1 MKTEQIQWTGT
12 QDWDTSNTKLNEAQ
26 LVLVF
31 AGIDIIENCNHYER
45 LHAAY
50 PDADIVLISTSGE
63 IQGNEMFENSASAT
77 AIHFEK
83 TPVRISTKEN
93 IAGQDA
99 QQIGEQITSELLTDD
114 LKHILVFSEGG
125 HMNGDHLI
133 SGISKNLPKHIAVT
147 GGLASDSARFAKTKV
162 GLNDTIS
169 ENMVVAIGFYGDAI
183 EVGYGSND
191 GWDLFGPLRLVTK
204 SEENVLFD
212 LDDTN
217 ALELYKKYLGDR
229 ANELPGAA
237 LLFPICILKPDGT
250 KLVRTILSINEENQT
265 MVFAGNVPV
274 GSKVQFM
281 MANFDR
287 VIDSASNAAS
297 KSQISENEYPDLTLM
312 VSCVGR
318 KLVMQNRTE
327 EEIEAVADTY
337 NDESTFCGFYSNGEI
352 CPTTDGVN
360 SLHNQTMTITTF
372 KERI

>member
-1 MKTEQIQWTGT
+1 MKTEQLQWTVT
-12 QDWDTSNTKLNEAQ
+12 KNWDTSNIQLAKAQ

-31 AGIDIIENCNHYER
+31 AGIDIIENCEYFEH
-45 LHAAY
+45 LHRVY
-50 PDADIVLISTSGE
+50 PTANIVLISTSGE
-63 IQGNEMFENSASAT
+63 IHGNEMFDNSASAT
-77 AIHFEK
+77 AIYFEN
-83 TPVRISTKEN
+83 TPIRISTKEN
-93 IAGQDA
+93 SAGKDA
-99 QQIGEQITSELLTDD
+99 EQIGIELAQDLLTED

-147 GGLASDSARFAKTKV
+147 GGLAGDSARFAKTKV
-162 GLNDTIS
+162 GLNETVS
-169 ENMVVAIGFYGDAI
+169 ENMAVAIGLYGDAI

-217 ALELYKKYLGDR
+217 ALELYKKYLGER

-237 LLFPICILKPDGT
+237 LLFPLCILKPDGT
-250 KLVRTILSINEENQT
+250 KLVRTILSINEENKS

-281 MANFDR
+281 IANFDR
-287 VIDSASNAAS
+287 VIDSASTAAS
-297 KSQISENEYPDLTLM
+297 ISRIHENENPDLTLM

-327 EEIEAVADTY
+327 EEIEAVAETY
-337 NDESTFCGFYSNGEI
+337 NDGSTFCGFYSNGEI

-360 SLHNQTMTITTF
+360 SLQNQTMTITTF

>member
-1 MKTEQIQWTGT
+1 MKTEQIQWTVT
-12 QDWDTSNTKLNEAQ
+12 HDWNTSNIRLSNAQ

-31 AGIDIIENCNHYER
+31 AGIDIIPNCNYYET

-50 PDADIVLISTSGE
+50 PKADIILVSTSGE

-83 TPVRISTKEN
+83 TPIKISTREN

-99 QQIGEQITSELLTDD
+99 IEIGKQITTELLADD
-114 LKHILVFSEGG
+114 LKHILLFSEGG

-133 SGISKNLPKHIAVT
+133 AGISENLPKHIAVT
-147 GGLASDSARFAKTKV
+147 GGLAGDSARFAKTSM
-162 GLNDTIS
+162 GLNSTIS
-169 ENMVVAIGFYGDAI
+169 ENMVVAIGLYGNAI

-191 GWDLFGPLRLVTK
+191 GWDLFGPVRLVTK
-204 SEENVLFD
+204 AEENVLYD

-250 KLVRTILSINEENQT
+250 RLVRTILSINEENQT

-287 VIDSASNAAS
+287 VIESASNAAS

-327 EEIEAVADTY
+327 EEIEAVTDTF
-337 NDESTFCGFYSNGEI
+337 NQESTFCGFYSNGEI
-352 CPTTDGVN
+352 CPSSDGIN
-360 SLHNQTMTITTF
+360 SLHNQTMTITTL

>member
-1 MKTEQIQWTGT
+1 
-12 QDWDTSNTKLNEAQ
+12 
-26 LVLVF
+26 
-31 AGIDIIENCNHYER
+31 
-45 LHAAY
+45 
-50 PDADIVLISTSGE
+50 
-63 IQGNEMFENSASAT
+63 MFENSASAT
-77 AIHFEK
+77 AIFFEK
-83 TPVRISTKEN
+83 TITKISTREN

-99 QQIGEQITSELLTDD
+99 IEIGKQITSELLADD
-114 LKHILVFSEGG
+114 LKHILLFSEGG

-133 SGISKNLPKHIAVT
+133 SGISQNLPKHIAVT
-147 GGLASDSARFAKTKV
+147 GGLAGDSARFAKTTM
-162 GLNDTIS
+162 GLNSTIS
-169 ENMVVAIGFYGDAI
+169 ENLVVAIGFYGDAMD
-183 EVGYGSND
+183 VGYGSND

-250 KLVRTILSINEENQT
+250 KLVRTILSINEENQS

-281 MANFDR
+281 IANFDR
-287 VIDSASNAAS
+287 VIDSASNAAT
-297 KSQISENEYPDLTLM
+297 KSQISENEYPDLTIM

-337 NDESTFCGFYSNGEI
+337 NQESTFCGFYSNGEI
-352 CPTTDGVN
+352 CPSTDGIN

>member
-1 MKTEQIQWTGT
+1 MKTEQIQWTVT
-12 QDWDTSNTKLNEAQ
+12 QDWNTSNIQLSNAQ

-31 AGIDIIENCNHYER
+31 AGIDIIPNCNYYET
-45 LHAAY
+45 LHTAY
-50 PDADIVLISTSGE
+50 PKADIVLISTSGE
-63 IQGNEMFENSASAT
+63 IHGNEMFENTASAT
-77 AIHFEK
+77 AILFDK
-83 TPVRISTKEN
+83 TPIRISKKEN

-99 QQIGEQITSELLTDD
+99 VQIGKQITSELLADD

-133 SGISKNLPKHIAVT
+133 SGISQNLPKHIAVT
-147 GGLASDSARFAKTKV
+147 GGLAGDSARFAKTKV

-169 ENMVVAIGFYGDAI
+169 ENMVVAIGFYGDAMD
-183 EVGYGSND
+183 VGYGSND

-204 SEENVLFD
+204 SEENILFD

-287 VIDSASNAAS
+287 VIDSASNAAT

-372 KERI
+372 KERV

>member
-1 MKTEQIQWTGT
+1 MKTEQLHWTVNK
-12 QDWDTSNTKLNEAQ
+12 DWDITNIQLQDAQ

-31 AGIDIIENCNHYER
+31 AGIDVIENCKYYES
-45 LHAAY
+45 LSAAY
-50 PDADIVLISTSGE
+50 PQANIVLVSTSGE
-63 IQGNEMFENSASAT
+63 IHGNEMFENSASAT
-77 AIHFEK
+77 AIHFEN
-83 TPVRISTKEN
+83 TPLRISTKEN
-93 IAGQDA
+93 TAGKDA
-99 QQIGEQITSELLTDD
+99 ELIGMEITKDLLQDD
-114 LKHILVFSEGG
+114 LKHILLFSEGG

-133 SGISKNLPKHIAVT
+133 AGISKHLPKNIAVT
-147 GGLASDSARFAKTKV
+147 GGLAGDSARFAKTMM
-162 GLNDTIS
+162 GLNNTVS
-169 ENMVVAIGFYGDAI
+169 ENLVVAIGLYGNAI

-204 SEENVLFD
+204 AEENVLYD

-250 KLVRTILSINEENQT
+250 KLVRTILSINEENQS

-287 VIDSASNAAS
+287 VIDSASNAAV
-297 KSQISENEYPDLTLM
+297 KSRIHENENPDLTIM

-352 CPTTDGVN
+352 CPSTDGVN
-360 SLHNQTMTITTF
+360 SLHNQTMTITTL

>member
-1 MKTEQIQWTGT
+1 MKTEQIQWTVT
-12 QDWDTSNTKLNEAQ
+12 KDWDTSKIQLSNAQ

-31 AGIDIIENCNHYER
+31 AGIDIIPNSHYYAT

-50 PDADIVLISTSGE
+50 PKADIVLISTSGE

-83 TPVRISTKEN
+83 TPIRISKKEN

-99 QQIGEQITSELLTDD
+99 VQIGQQITSDLLADD

-133 SGISKNLPKHIAVT
+133 SGISQNLPKHIAVT
-147 GGLASDSARFAKTKV
+147 GGLAGDSARFAKTKV
-162 GLNDTIS
+162 GFNDTIS
-169 ENMVVAIGFYGDAI
+169 ENMVVAIGFYGDAMD
-183 EVGYGSND
+183 VGYGSND

-287 VIDSASNAAS
+287 VIESASNAAT

-337 NDESTFCGFYSNGEI
+337 NEESTFCGFYSNGEI

-372 KERI
+372 KERV

>member
-1 MKTEQIQWTGT
+1 MKTEQIQWTVT
-12 QDWDTSNTKLNEAQ
+12 HDWNTSNIQLSNAQ

-31 AGIDIIENCNHYER
+31 AGIDIIPNCNYYET

-50 PDADIVLISTSGE
+50 PNADIILISTSGE

-83 TPVRISTKEN
+83 TPIKISTREN

-99 QQIGEQITSELLTDD
+99 IEIGKQITTELLADD
-114 LKHILVFSEGG
+114 LKHILLFSEGG

-133 SGISKNLPKHIAVT
+133 AGISENLPKHIAVT
-147 GGLASDSARFAKTKV
+147 GGLAGDSARFAKTTM
-162 GLNDTIS
+162 GLNATIS
-169 ENMVVAIGFYGDAI
+169 ENMVVAIGLYGEAI

-204 SEENVLFD
+204 AEENVLYD

-250 KLVRTILSINEENQT
+250 RLVRTILSINEENQT

-287 VIDSASNAAS
+287 VIESASNAAS

-337 NDESTFCGFYSNGEI
+337 NQESTFCGFYSNGEI
-352 CPTTDGVN
+352 CPSTDGIN

>member
-1 MKTEQIQWTGT
+1 MKTEQIQWTVT
-12 QDWDTSNTKLNEAQ
+12 KDWDTSNIQLSNAQ

-31 AGIDIIENCNHYER
+31 AGIDIIPNSHYYEI
-45 LHAAY
+45 LHTAY
-50 PDADIVLISTSGE
+50 PKADIVLISTSGE
-63 IQGNEMFENSASAT
+63 IHGNEMFENSASAT
-77 AIHFEK
+77 AILFEK
-83 TPVRISTKEN
+83 TPIKISTREN

-99 QQIGEQITSELLTDD
+99 IEIGKQITSELLADD
-114 LKHILVFSEGG
+114 LKHILLFSEGG

-133 SGISKNLPKHIAVT
+133 AGISAKLPKHIAVT
-147 GGLASDSARFAKTKV
+147 GGLAGDSARFAKTTM
-162 GLNDTIS
+162 GLNSTIS
-169 ENMVVAIGFYGDAI
+169 ENMVVAIGLYGEAI

-204 SEENVLFD
+204 AEENVLYD

-281 MANFDR
+281 IANFDR
-287 VIDSASNAAS
+287 VIDSASNAAT

-337 NDESTFCGFYSNGEI
+337 NQESTFCGFYSNGEI
-352 CPTTDGVN
+352 CPSTDGIN

>member
-1 MKTEQIQWTGT
+1 MKTEQLQWTLT
-12 QDWDTSNTKLNEAQ
+12 KDWDTSNTKLTDAQ

-31 AGIDIIENCNHYER
+31 AGIDIIGNCKYYEQ
-45 LHAAY
+45 LHAVY
-50 PDADIVLISTSGE
+50 PNANIVLISTSGE
-63 IQGNEMFENSASAT
+63 IHGNEMFENSASAT
-77 AIHFEK
+77 AIFFEK
-83 TPVRISTKEN
+83 TPIKISTREN

-99 QQIGEQITSELLTDD
+99 IEIGNQITKDLLSDD
-114 LKHILVFSEGG
+114 LKHILLFSEGG

-133 SGISKNLPKHIAVT
+133 AGISANLPKHIAVT
-147 GGLASDSARFAKTKV
+147 GGLAGDSARFAKTTI
-162 GLNDTIS
+162 GLNSTIS
-169 ENMVVAIGFYGDAI
+169 ENMVVAIGLYGEAI
-183 EVGYGSND
+183 EIGYGSND
-191 GWDLFGPLRLVTK
+191 GWDLFGPLRLVTRA
-204 SEENVLFD
+204 EDNVLYD

-237 LLFPICILKPDGT
+237 LLFPLCILKPDGT
-250 KLVRTILSINEENQT
+250 KLVRTILSINEENQS

-287 VIDSASNAAS
+287 VIESASNAAL
-297 KSQISENEYPDLTLM
+297 KSQIKDNEYPDLTIM

-327 EEIEAVADTY
+327 EEIEAVAETY
-337 NDESTFCGFYSNGEI
+337 NEESTFCGFYSNGEI

-372 KERI
+372 KERV

>member
-1 MKTEQIQWTGT
+1 MKTEQIQWTVT
-12 QDWDTSNTKLNEAQ
+12 KDWDTSNIQLSNAQ

-31 AGIDIIENCNHYER
+31 AGIDIIPNCNYYET
-45 LHAAY
+45 LHTAY
-50 PDADIVLISTSGE
+50 PKADIVLISTSGE

-83 TPVRISTKEN
+83 TPIRISKKEN

-99 QQIGEQITSELLTDD
+99 IEIGKQITSELLSDD
-114 LKHILVFSEGG
+114 LKHILLFSEGG

-133 SGISKNLPKHIAVT
+133 AGISTNLPKNIAVT
-147 GGLASDSARFAKTKV
+147 GGLAGDSARFAKTTM
-162 GLNDTIS
+162 GLNSTIS
-169 ENMVVAIGFYGDAI
+169 ENMVVAIGLYGDAI

-204 SEENVLFD
+204 AEENVLYD

-250 KLVRTILSINEENQT
+250 KLVRTILSVNEENQS

-287 VIDSASNAAS
+287 VIESASNAAS
-297 KSQISENEYPDLTLM
+297 KSRISENEYPDLTLM

-327 EEIEAVADTY
+327 EEIEAAADTY
-337 NDESTFCGFYSNGEI
+337 NQESTFCGFYSNGEI
-352 CPTTDGVN
+352 CPSTDGIN

>member
-1 MKTEQIQWTGT
+1 MKTEQIQWTVSH
-12 QDWDTSNTKLNEAQ
+12 DWDFTNSTLHDAQ

-31 AGIDIIENCNHYER
+31 AGIDIIPNCDYYSK
-45 LHAAY
+45 LHVVY
-50 PDADIVLISTSGE
+50 PNAQIVLVSTSGE
-63 IQGNEMFENSASAT
+63 IQGKEMFENSASAT

-83 TPVRISTKEN
+83 TPIRISSREN
-93 IAGQDA
+93 SAGKDA
-99 QQIGEQITSELLTDD
+99 AQIGIDLAQELITED
-114 LKHILVFSEGG
+114 LKHILLFSEGG
-125 HMNGDHLI
+125 NMNGDHLI
-133 SGISKNLPKHIAVT
+133 AGISKNLPKHIAVT
-147 GGLASDSARFAKTKV
+147 GGLAGDSARFAKTMM
-162 GLNDTIS
+162 GLNGVLS
-169 ENMVVAIGFYGDAI
+169 ENLVVAIGLYGEAI

-204 SEENVLFD
+204 AEENVLYD

-217 ALELYKKYLGDR
+217 ALELYKKYLGER

-287 VIDSASNAAS
+287 VIESASNAAS
-297 KSQISENEYPDLTLM
+297 KSRIHEDENPDLTLM

-327 EEIEAVADTY
+327 EEIEAVAETY

-360 SLHNQTMTITTF
+360 SLHNQTMTITTL
-372 KERI
+372 KERV

>member
-1 MKTEQIQWTGT
+1 MKTEQIQWTVT
-12 QDWDTSNTKLNEAQ
+12 KDWDTSNIELRNAQ

-31 AGIDIIENCNHYER
+31 AGIDIIPNCNYYET
-45 LHAAY
+45 LHTAY
-50 PDADIVLISTSGE
+50 PKADIVLISTSGE

-83 TPVRISTKEN
+83 TPIRISKKEN

-99 QQIGEQITSELLTDD
+99 VQIGQQITSDLLADD

-133 SGISKNLPKHIAVT
+133 SGISQNLPKHIAVT
-147 GGLASDSARFAKTKV
+147 GGLAGDSARFAKTKV

-169 ENMVVAIGFYGDAI
+169 ENMVVAIGFYGDAMD
-183 EVGYGSND
+183 VGYGSND

-287 VIDSASNAAS
+287 VIESASNAAT

-337 NDESTFCGFYSNGEI
+337 NEESTFCGFYSNGEI
-352 CPTTDGVN
+352 CPSTDGVN

-372 KERI
+372 KERV

>member
-1 MKTEQIQWTGT
+1 MKTEQIQWTVT
-12 QDWDTSNTKLNEAQ
+12 QDWDISKIQLTNAQ
-26 LVLVF
+26 VVLVF
-31 AGIDIIENCNHYER
+31 AGIDIIPNCNHYDR
-45 LHAAY
+45 LHVAY
-50 PDADIVLISTSGE
+50 PNADIVLISTSGE
-63 IQGNEMFENSASAT
+63 IHGNEMFENSASAT
-77 AIHFEK
+77 AIYFEK
-83 TPVRISTKEN
+83 TPIRISTKEN

-99 QQIGEQITSELLTDD
+99 EKIGKEITQDLLAEN
-114 LKHILVFSEGG
+114 LKHILLFSEGG

-133 SGISKNLPKHIAVT
+133 SGISKELPKHIAVT
-147 GGLASDSARFAKTKV
+147 GGLAGDSARFAKTKV
-162 GLNDTIS
+162 GFNDVIS
-169 ENMVVAIGFYGDAI
+169 ENMVVAIGLYGDAI

-204 SEENVLFD
+204 AEENVLYD

-250 KLVRTILSINEENQT
+250 KLVRTILSINEENQS
-265 MVFAGNVPV
+265 MVFAGNVPI

-287 VIDSASNAAS
+287 VIESASSAAT
-297 KSQISENEYPDLTLM
+297 KSRISETEYPDLTLM

-318 KLVMQNRTE
+318 KLVMRNRTE
-327 EEIEAVADTY
+327 EEIEAVTDTY
-337 NDESTFCGFYSNGEI
+337 NQESTFCGFYSNGEV

-372 KERI
+372 KERV

>member
-1 MKTEQIQWTGT
+1 MRTEQLQWTVT
-12 QDWDTSNTKLNEAQ
+12 QEWDTSSTQLNEAQ

-31 AGIDIIENCNHYER
+31 AGIDIIENCNHYEN

-50 PDADIVLISTSGE
+50 PKADIVLISTSGE

-77 AIHFEK
+77 AIYFDK
-83 TPVRISTKEN
+83 TPIKISTREN

-99 QQIGEQITSELLTDD
+99 IEIGKQITNDLIADD

-133 SGISKNLPKHIAVT
+133 SGISHNLPKHIAVT
-147 GGLASDSARFAKTKV
+147 GGLAGDSARFAKTKV
-162 GLNDTIS
+162 GFNNTIS
-169 ENMVVAIGFYGDAI
+169 ENMVVAIGFYGNAI
-183 EVGYGSND
+183 DVGYGSND

-204 SEENVLFD
+204 SEENILFD

-287 VIDSASNAAS
+287 VIESASNAAT
-297 KSQISENEYPDLTLM
+297 KSQISEHEYPDLTLM

-337 NDESTFCGFYSNGEI
+337 NEESTFCGFYSNGEI

>member
-1 MKTEQIQWTGT
+1 MKTEQLQWTVT
-12 QDWDTSNTKLNEAQ
+12 KSWDISNIELKDAQ

-31 AGIDIIENCNHYER
+31 AGIDIIENSKYYEH

-50 PDADIVLISTSGE
+50 PKANIVLVSTSGE
-63 IQGNEMFENSASAT
+63 IHGNEMFDNSASAT
-77 AIHFEK
+77 AIYFEN
-83 TPVRISTKEN
+83 TPIRISTKEN
-93 IAGQDA
+93 IAGRDA
-99 QQIGEQITSELLTDD
+99 EQIGVEITNDLLEEN
-114 LKHILVFSEGG
+114 LKHILLFSEGG

-133 SGISKNLPKHIAVT
+133 AGISKNLPKHIAVT
-147 GGLASDSARFAKTKV
+147 GGLAGDSAQFSKTLMGLNNSLSENLVVAV
-162 GLNDTIS
+162 GL
-169 ENMVVAIGFYGDAI
+169 YGDAI

-191 GWDLFGPLRLVTK
+191 GWDLFGPLRMVTK
-204 SEENVLFD
+204 AEDNVLYD

-250 KLVRTILSINEENQT
+250 RLVRTILSINEEDQS
-265 MVFAGNVPV
+265 MIFAGNVPV

-287 VIDSASNAAS
+287 VIESASTAAT
-297 KSQISENEYPDLTLM
+297 KSRIHENENPDLTLM

-327 EEIEAVADTY
+327 EEIEAVTDTY
-337 NDESTFCGFYSNGEI
+337 NEESTFCGFYSNGEI

-372 KERI
+372 KERV

>member
-1 MKTEQIQWTGT
+1 MKTEQLQWTVNE
-12 QDWDTSNTKLNEAQ
+12 DWDISNIQLKNAQ

-31 AGIDIIENCNHYER
+31 AGIDVIDNCKYYES
-45 LHAAY
+45 LSVAY
-50 PDADIVLISTSGE
+50 PQSDIVLVSTSGE
-63 IQGNEMFENSASAT
+63 IHGNEMFENSASAT
-77 AIHFEK
+77 AIYFEN
-83 TPVRISTKEN
+83 TPIRISTKEN
-93 IAGQDA
+93 TAGKDA
-99 QQIGEQITSELLTDD
+99 ELIGMEITKDLLQDD
-114 LKHILVFSEGG
+114 LKHILLFSEGG
-125 HMNGDHLI
+125 HMNGDHLVA
-133 SGISKNLPKHIAVT
+133 GISKNLPKHIAVT
-147 GGLASDSARFAKTKV
+147 GGLAGDSARFSKTMM
-162 GLNDTIS
+162 GLNNTVS
-169 ENMVVAIGFYGDAI
+169 ENLVVAIGVYGNAI

-204 SEENVLFD
+204 AEENVLYD

-250 KLVRTILSINEENQT
+250 KLVRTILSINEENQS

-287 VIDSASNAAS
+287 VIDSASNAAL
-297 KSQISENEYPDLTLM
+297 KSRIHENENPDLTIM

-352 CPTTDGVN
+352 CPSTDGVN
-360 SLHNQTMTITTF
+360 SLHNQTMTITTL
-372 KERI
+372 KERV

>member
-1 MKTEQIQWTGT
+1 MKTEQIQWTVT
-12 QDWDTSNTKLNEAQ
+12 QDWDTSKIQLINAQ
-26 LVLVF
+26 VVLVF
-31 AGIDIIENCNHYER
+31 AGIDIIPNCNHYDR
-45 LHAAY
+45 LHEAY
-50 PDADIVLISTSGE
+50 PNADIVLISTSGE
-63 IQGNEMFENSASAT
+63 IHGNEMFENSASST
-77 AIHFEK
+77 AIYFEK
-83 TPVRISTKEN
+83 TPIRISTKEN

-99 QQIGEQITSELLTDD
+99 EKIGKEIAQDLLGDN
-114 LKHILVFSEGG
+114 LKHILLFSEGG

-133 SGISKNLPKHIAVT
+133 SGISKKLPKQIAVT
-147 GGLASDSARFAKTKV
+147 GGLAGDSARFAKTKV
-162 GLNDTIS
+162 GFNNAIS
-169 ENMVVAIGFYGDAI
+169 ENMVVAIGLYGDAI

-204 SEENVLFD
+204 AEENILYD

-250 KLVRTILSINEENQT
+250 KLVRTILSINEENQS

-287 VIDSASNAAS
+287 VIDSASIAAT
-297 KSQISENEYPDLTLM
+297 KSRISETEYPDLTLM

-327 EEIEAVADTY
+327 EEIEAVTDTY
-337 NDESTFCGFYSNGEI
+337 NQESTFCGFYSNGEI

-372 KERI
+372 KERV

>member
-1 MKTEQIQWTGT
+1 MKTEQIQWTVNR
-12 QDWDTSNTKLNEAQ
+12 DWDTSSIQLENAQ

-31 AGIDIIENCNHYER
+31 AGIDIIDNCNHYAA
-45 LHAAY
+45 LHKAY
-50 PDADIVLISTSGE
+50 PNANIILVSTSGE
-63 IQGNEMFENSASAT
+63 IQHNEIFENTASAT
-77 AIHFEK
+77 AIYFEK
-83 TPVRISTKEN
+83 TPIRITSKEN
-93 IAGQDA
+93 SPGRDA
-99 QQIGEQITSELLTDD
+99 EQIGEEIAKDLLTDD
-114 LKHILVFSEGG
+114 LKHMLLFSEGG

-133 SGISKNLPKHIAVT
+133 SGISKQLPKNIAVT
-147 GGLASDSARFAKTKV
+147 GGLAGDSARFSKTKV
-162 GLNDTIS
+162 GLNGVIS
-169 ENMVVAIGFYGDAI
+169 ENTVVAIGLYGDAI
-183 EVGYGSND
+183 EVGFGSND

-204 SEENVLFD
+204 AEENTLYD

-237 LLFPICILKPDGT
+237 LLFPLCILKPDGT
-250 KLVRTILSINEENQT
+250 RLVRTILSINEEDQS

-287 VIDSASNAAS
+287 VIESAANAATS
-297 KSQISENEYPDLTLM
+297 SRIQENEYPDLTLM

-327 EEIEAVADTY
+327 EEIEAVADAY
-337 NDESTFCGFYSNGEI
+337 NEESTFCGFYSNGEI
-352 CPTTDGVN
+352 CPSTDGIN

-372 KERI
+372 KERV

>member
-1 MKTEQIQWTGT
+1 MKTEQLQWTVT
-12 QDWDTSNTKLNEAQ
+12 QDWDTTNTQLNEAQ

-50 PDADIVLISTSGE
+50 PKADIVLTSTSGE

-77 AIHFEK
+77 AIFFDK
-83 TPVRISTKEN
+83 TPIKISTREN

-99 QQIGEQITSELLTDD
+99 QQIGEQITSDLLTDD

-147 GGLASDSARFAKTKV
+147 GGLAGDSARFAKTKV
-162 GLNDTIS
+162 GFNDTIS
-169 ENMVVAIGFYGDAI
+169 ENMVVAIGFYGDSI
-183 EVGYGSND
+183 DVGYGSND

-287 VIDSASNAAS
+287 VIDSASNAAT
-297 KSQISENEYPDLTLM
+297 KSQISEHEYPDLTLM

>member
-1 MKTEQIQWTGT
+1 MKTEQLQWTVT
-12 QDWDTSNTKLNEAQ
+12 KDWDTSNVQLTNAQ

-31 AGIDIIENCNHYER
+31 AGIDIIENCKYYEQ
-45 LHAAY
+45 LHKVYSQAN
-50 PDADIVLISTSGE
+50 IVLVSTSGE
-63 IQGNEMFENSASAT
+63 IHGNEMFDNSASAT
-77 AIHFEK
+77 AIYFEN
-83 TPVRISTKEN
+83 TPIRISTKEN
-93 IAGQDA
+93 TAGKDA
-99 QQIGEQITSELLTDD
+99 EQIGMEITRELLQDD
-114 LKHILVFSEGG
+114 LKHVLIFSEGG
-125 HMNGDHLI
+125 QMNGDHLI
-133 SGISKNLPKHIAVT
+133 AGISKHLPKHIAVT
-147 GGLASDSARFAKTKV
+147 GGLAGDSARFAKTQV
-162 GLNDTIS
+162 GLNNSLS
-169 ENMVVAIGFYGDAI
+169 ENMVVAIGIYGDAI
-183 EVGYGSND
+183 EVRYGSND

-204 SEENVLFD
+204 AEENVLFD

-217 ALELYKKYLGDR
+217 ALELYKKYLGER

-250 KLVRTILSINEENQT
+250 KLVRTILSINEENQS

-287 VIDSASNAAS
+287 VIESASNAAT
-297 KSQISENEYPDLTLM
+297 KSQISETEYPDLTLM

-327 EEIEAVADTY
+327 EEIEAVAETY
-337 NDESTFCGFYSNGEI
+337 NEESTFCGFYSNGEI

-372 KERI
+372 KERV

>member
-1 MKTEQIQWTGT
+1 MKTEQIQWTVN
-12 QDWDTSNTKLNEAQ
+12 QDWNTSHIQLSNAQ

-31 AGIDIIENCNHYER
+31 AGIDIIPNCNYYET

-50 PDADIVLISTSGE
+50 PKADIILVSTSGE
-63 IQGNEMFENSASAT
+63 IHGNEMFENSASAT
-77 AIHFEK
+77 AILFEK
-83 TPVRISTKEN
+83 TPIKISTREN

-99 QQIGEQITSELLTDD
+99 IEIGKQITSDLLTED
-114 LKHILVFSEGG
+114 LKHILLFSEGG

-133 SGISKNLPKHIAVT
+133 AGISTNLPKHIAVT
-147 GGLASDSARFAKTKV
+147 GGLAGDSARFAKTSM
-162 GLNDTIS
+162 GLNSTIS
-169 ENMVVAIGFYGDAI
+169 ENMVVAIGLYGEAI

-204 SEENVLFD
+204 AEENVLYD

-287 VIDSASNAAS
+287 VIESASNAAS
-297 KSQISENEYPDLTLM
+297 KSQISEHEYPDLTLM

-327 EEIEAVADTY
+327 EEIEAVTDTY
-337 NDESTFCGFYSNGEI
+337 NQESTFCGFYSNGEI
-352 CPTTDGVN
+352 CPSTDGIN

-372 KERI
+372 KERV

>member
-1 MKTEQIQWTGT
+1 MKTEQIQWTVN
-12 QDWDTSNTKLNEAQ
+12 QDWNISNIQLSNAQ

-31 AGIDIIENCNHYER
+31 AGIDIIPNCNYYET

-50 PDADIVLISTSGE
+50 PKADVILVSTSGE
-63 IQGNEMFENSASAT
+63 IHGNEMFENSASAT
-77 AIHFEK
+77 AVFFEK
-83 TPVRISTKEN
+83 TPIKISTREN

-99 QQIGEQITSELLTDD
+99 IEIGKQITSDLLADD
-114 LKHILVFSEGG
+114 LKHILLFSEGG

-133 SGISKNLPKHIAVT
+133 AGISANLPKHIAVT
-147 GGLASDSARFAKTKV
+147 GGLAGDSARFAKTTM
-162 GLNDTIS
+162 GLNNTLS
-169 ENMVVAIGFYGDAI
+169 ENMVVAIGLYGEAI
-183 EVGYGSND
+183 EIGYGSND

-204 SEENVLFD
+204 AEENTLYD

-217 ALELYKKYLGDR
+217 ALALYKKYLGER

-237 LLFPICILKPDGT
+237 LLFPLCILKPDGT
-250 KLVRTILSINEENQT
+250 RLVRTILSINEEDQS
-265 MVFAGNVPV
+265 MIFAGNVPV

-287 VIDSASNAAS
+287 VIESASNAAS
-297 KSQISENEYPDLTLM
+297 KSRIHENEVPELTLL

-327 EEIEAVADTY
+327 EEIEAVAETFD
-337 NDESTFCGFYSNGEI
+337 DKSTFCGFYSNGEI
-352 CPTTDGVN
+352 CPSTDGVN

-372 KERI
+372 KEKI

>member
-1 MKTEQIQWTGT
+1 MKTEQIQWSVNSN
-12 QDWDTSNTKLNEAQ
+12 WDTTSCKLNNAQ

-31 AGIDIIENCNHYER
+31 AGIDIIDNCNHYEALR
-45 LHAAY
+45 EVY
-50 PDADIVLISTSGE
+50 PTADIVLISTSGE
-63 IQGNEMFENSASAT
+63 IHKNEIFENSASAT
-77 AIHFEK
+77 AIHFEN
-83 TPVRISTKEN
+83 TPIRISTKEN
-93 IAGQDA
+93 IGGKDA
-99 QQIGEQITSELLTDD
+99 VQIGEEITTEILADD
-114 LKHILVFSEGG
+114 LRHVLLFSEGG

-133 SGISKNLPKHIAVT
+133 AGISTHLPKGIAVT
-147 GGLASDSARFAKTKV
+147 GGLAGDSARFSKTKV
-162 GLNDTIS
+162 GLNGKIS
-169 ENMVVAIGFYGDAI
+169 ENMVVAIGLYGNAI

-191 GWDLFGPLRLVTK
+191 GWDLFGPLRMVTK
-204 SEENVLFD
+204 AEENVLYD

-237 LLFPICILKPDGT
+237 LLFPLCILKPDGT
-250 KLVRTILSINEENQT
+250 KLVRTILSINEEDQT

-287 VIDSASNAAS
+287 VIESAANAAS
-297 KSQISENEYPDLTLM
+297 ISRINENEYPDLTLM

-327 EEIEAVADTY
+327 EEIEAVADTF
-337 NDESTFCGFYSNGEI
+337 NEESTFCGFYSNGEI
-352 CPTTDGVN
+352 CPSTDGVN

-372 KERI
+372 KEKI

>member
-1 MKTEQIQWTGT
+1 MKTEQIQWTVT
-12 QDWDTSNTKLNEAQ
+12 KDWNTSKIQLTNAQ

-31 AGIDIIENCNHYER
+31 AGIDIIPNCNYYET

-50 PDADIVLISTSGE
+50 PKADIVLISTSGE

-83 TPVRISTKEN
+83 TLIRISKKEN

-99 QQIGEQITSELLTDD
+99 EQIGKQITSDLLTDD

-133 SGISKNLPKHIAVT
+133 SGISQNLPKHIAIT
-147 GGLASDSARFAKTKV
+147 GGLAGDSARFAKTKV
-162 GLNDTIS
+162 GFNDTIS

-183 EVGYGSND
+183 DVGYGSND

-204 SEENVLFD
+204 SEENVLYD

-250 KLVRTILSINEENQT
+250 KLVRTILSINEENQS

-287 VIDSASNAAS
+287 VIESASNAAT
-297 KSQISENEYPDLTLM
+297 KSRISEIEYPDLTLM

-318 KLVMQNRTE
+318 KLVLQNRTE

-337 NDESTFCGFYSNGEI
+337 NQESTFCGFYSNGEI
-352 CPTTDGVN
+352 CPSTDGIN

>member
-1 MKTEQIQWTGT
+1 MKTEQLQWTVT
-12 QDWDTSNTKLNEAQ
+12 KDWDISNVQLTNAQ

-31 AGIDIIENCNHYER
+31 AGIDIIENCKYYEQ
-45 LHAAY
+45 LHKVYSQAN
-50 PDADIVLISTSGE
+50 IVLVSTSGE
-63 IQGNEMFENSASAT
+63 IHGNEMFDNSASAT
-77 AIHFEK
+77 AIYFEN
-83 TPVRISTKEN
+83 TPIRISTKEN
-93 IAGQDA
+93 TAGKDA
-99 QQIGEQITSELLTDD
+99 EQIGMEITRELLQDD
-114 LKHILVFSEGG
+114 LKHVLIFSEGG

-133 SGISKNLPKHIAVT
+133 AGISKHLPKHIAVT
-147 GGLASDSARFAKTKV
+147 GGLAGDSARFAKTQV
-162 GLNDTIS
+162 GLNNSLS
-169 ENMVVAIGFYGDAI
+169 ESMVVAIGIYGDAI
-183 EVGYGSND
+183 EVRYGSND

-204 SEENVLFD
+204 AEENVLFD

-217 ALELYKKYLGDR
+217 ALELYKKYLGER

-250 KLVRTILSINEENQT
+250 KLVRTILSINEENQS

-287 VIDSASNAAS
+287 VIESASNAAT
-297 KSQISENEYPDLTLM
+297 KSQISETEYPDLTLM

-327 EEIEAVADTY
+327 EEIEAVAETY
-337 NDESTFCGFYSNGEI
+337 NEESTFCGFYSNGEI

-372 KERI
+372 KERV

>member
-1 MKTEQIQWTGT
+1 MKTEQIQWTVT
-12 QDWDTSNTKLNEAQ
+12 KDWDTSNIQLSNAQ

-31 AGIDIIENCNHYER
+31 AGIDIIPNCKYYET
-45 LHAAY
+45 LHTAY
-50 PDADIVLISTSGE
+50 PKADIVLISTSGE

-83 TPVRISTKEN
+83 TPIRISRKEN

-99 QQIGEQITSELLTDD
+99 IEIGKQITSELLSDD
-114 LKHILVFSEGG
+114 LKHILLFSEGG
-125 HMNGDHLI
+125 HMNCDHLI
-133 SGISKNLPKHIAVT
+133 AGISANLPKNIAVT
-147 GGLASDSARFAKTKV
+147 GGLAGDSARFAKTTM
-162 GLNDTIS
+162 GLNSTIS
-169 ENMVVAIGFYGDAI
+169 ENMVVAIGLYGNAI

-204 SEENVLFD
+204 AEENVLYD

-250 KLVRTILSINEENQT
+250 KLVRTILSINEENQS

-281 MANFDR
+281 IANFDR
-287 VIDSASNAAS
+287 VIESASSAAS
-297 KSQISENEYPDLTLM
+297 KSRISENEYPDLTLM

-337 NDESTFCGFYSNGEI
+337 NQESTFCGFYSNGEI
-352 CPTTDGVN
+352 CPSTDGIN

>member
-1 MKTEQIQWTGT
+1 MKTEQLQWTLT
-12 QDWDTSNTKLNEAQ
+12 KDWDTSNTKLTDAQ

-31 AGIDIIENCNHYER
+31 AGIDIIGNCKYYEQ
-45 LHAAY
+45 LHAVY
-50 PDADIVLISTSGE
+50 PNANIVLISTSGE
-63 IQGNEMFENSASAT
+63 IHGNEMFENSASAT
-77 AIHFEK
+77 AIFFEK
-83 TPVRISTKEN
+83 TPIKISTREN

-99 QQIGEQITSELLTDD
+99 IEIGNQITKDLLSDD
-114 LKHILVFSEGG
+114 LKHILLFSEGG

-133 SGISKNLPKHIAVT
+133 AGISANLPKHIAVT
-147 GGLASDSARFAKTKV
+147 GGLAGDSARFAKTTM
-162 GLNDTIS
+162 GLNSTIS
-169 ENMVVAIGFYGDAI
+169 ENMVVAIGLYGEAI
-183 EVGYGSND
+183 EIGYGSND
-191 GWDLFGPLRLVTK
+191 GWDLFGPLRLVTRA
-204 SEENVLFD
+204 EDNVLYD

-237 LLFPICILKPDGT
+237 LLFPLCILKPDGT
-250 KLVRTILSINEENQT
+250 KLVRTILSINEENQS

-287 VIDSASNAAS
+287 VIESASNAAL
-297 KSQISENEYPDLTLM
+297 KSQIKDNEYPDLTIM

-327 EEIEAVADTY
+327 EEIEAVAETY
-337 NDESTFCGFYSNGEI
+337 NEESTFCGFYSNGEI

-372 KERI
+372 KERV

>member
-1 MKTEQIQWTGT
+1 M
-12 QDWDTSNTKLNEAQ
+12 
-26 LVLVF
+26 VF
-31 AGIDIIENCNHYER
+31 AGIDVIENCKYFES
-45 LHAAY
+45 LSVAY
-50 PDADIVLISTSGE
+50 PQANIVLVSTSGE
-63 IQGNEMFENSASAT
+63 IHGNEMFENSASAT
-77 AIHFEK
+77 AIHFEN
-83 TPVRISTKEN
+83 TPLRISTKEN
-93 IAGQDA
+93 TAGKDA
-99 QQIGEQITSELLTDD
+99 ELIGMEITKDLLQDD
-114 LKHILVFSEGG
+114 LKHILLFSEGG

-133 SGISKNLPKHIAVT
+133 AGISKHLPKNIAVT
-147 GGLASDSARFAKTKV
+147 GGLAGDSARFAKTMM
-162 GLNDTIS
+162 GLNNTVS
-169 ENMVVAIGFYGDAI
+169 ENLVVAIGLYGNAI

-204 SEENVLFD
+204 AEENVLYD

-250 KLVRTILSINEENQT
+250 KLVRTILSINEENQS

-287 VIDSASNAAS
+287 VIDSASNAAF
-297 KSQISENEYPDLTLM
+297 KSRIHENENPDLTIM

-327 EEIEAVADTY
+327 EEIEAVTDAY

-352 CPTTDGVN
+352 CPSTDGVN
-360 SLHNQTMTITTF
+360 SLHNQTMTITTL
-372 KERI
+372 KERV

>member
-1 MKTEQIQWTGT
+1 MKTEQLQWTVT
-12 QDWDTSNTKLNEAQ
+12 KDWDTSNTKLTGAQ

-31 AGIDIIENCNHYER
+31 AGIDIIGNCKYYEQ
-45 LHAAY
+45 LHAVY
-50 PDADIVLISTSGE
+50 PNANIVLISTSGE
-63 IQGNEMFENSASAT
+63 IHGNEMFENSASVT
-77 AIHFEK
+77 AIFFEK
-83 TPVRISTKEN
+83 TPIKISTREN

-99 QQIGEQITSELLTDD
+99 IEIGNQITKDLLSDD
-114 LKHILVFSEGG
+114 LKHILLFSEGG

-133 SGISKNLPKHIAVT
+133 SGISANLPKHIAVT
-147 GGLASDSARFAKTKV
+147 GGLAGDSARFAKTTM
-162 GLNDTIS
+162 GLNSTIS
-169 ENMVVAIGFYGDAI
+169 ENMVVAIGLYGEAI

-191 GWDLFGPLRLVTK
+191 GWDLFGPLRLVTRA
-204 SEENVLFD
+204 EDNVLYD

-237 LLFPICILKPDGT
+237 LLFPLCILKPDGT
-250 KLVRTILSINEENQT
+250 KLVRTILSINEENQS

-287 VIDSASNAAS
+287 VIESASNAAS
-297 KSQISENEYPDLTLM
+297 KSQIKDNEYPDLTIM

-327 EEIEAVADTY
+327 EEIEAVAETY
-337 NDESTFCGFYSNGEI
+337 NEESTFCGFYSNGEI

-372 KERI
+372 KERV

>member
-1 MKTEQIQWTGT
+1 MKTEQIQWTVT
-12 QDWDTSNTKLNEAQ
+12 HDWDTSNIQLSNAQ

-31 AGIDIIENCNHYER
+31 AGIDIIPNSHYYET
-45 LHAAY
+45 LHTAY
-50 PDADIVLISTSGE
+50 PTADIVLISTSGE
-63 IQGNEMFENSASAT
+63 IHGNEMFENSASAT
-77 AIHFEK
+77 AILFEK
-83 TPVRISTKEN
+83 TPVKISTREN

-99 QQIGEQITSELLTDD
+99 IEIGKQITSELLADD
-114 LKHILVFSEGG
+114 LKHILLFSEGG
-125 HMNGDHLI
+125 QMNGDHLI
-133 SGISKNLPKHIAVT
+133 AGISANLPKHIAVT
-147 GGLASDSARFAKTKV
+147 GGLAGDSARFAKTTM
-162 GLNDTIS
+162 GLNSTIS
-169 ENMVVAIGFYGDAI
+169 ENMVVAIGLYGETI

-204 SEENVLFD
+204 AEENVLYD

-217 ALELYKKYLGDR
+217 ALELYKKYLGER

-287 VIDSASNAAS
+287 VIESASNAAL
-297 KSQISENEYPDLTLM
+297 KSQISEHEYPDLTLM

-337 NDESTFCGFYSNGEI
+337 NQESTFCGFYSNGEI
-352 CPTTDGVN
+352 CPSTDGIN